1 MTLSQRPTT
10 KLPPKRGPH
19 VIPITLLSQL
29 PSLVSHGQT
38 TTHIRMQ
45 KDTSSTNPAFRPSKR
60 RKFYRKRDD
69 SDSNLEG
76 DGIRSLSDGGP
87 PAEVPTTL
95 EELVEQARNA
105 TGVEHEADAE
115 PQLSVTEILRRRRA
129 ARSRRGGIEFSNA
142 GHGTKANS
150 DSAQHINAIVLIEK
164 DDSVA
169 DIKTVVDR
177 FAPQTGQVADV
188 DKHM

>member
-1 MTLSQRPTT
+1 
-10 KLPPKRGPH
+10 
-19 VIPITLLSQL
+19 
-29 PSLVSHGQT
+29 
-38 TTHIRMQ
+38 MQ
-45 KDTSSTNPAFRPSKR
+45 KDTSSINPAFRPSKR

-76 DGIRSLSDGGP
+76 DGIRSLSHGGP

-95 EELVEQARNA
+95 EELVEQARNT
-105 TGVEHEADAE
+105 TGVEHEVDAE

-129 ARSRRGGIEFSNA
+129 ARSRRGGIEFSNV

-150 DSAQHINAIVLIEK
+150 DTAQHPNAVVVIDK
-164 DDSVA
+164 DDSLA
-169 DIKTVVDR
+169 EIKTVVDR